1 MRKKRQKAQ
10 DKRVD
15 FEVESMRHLD
25 ALYGAA
31 RRLTRSPADADDL
44 VQDTFVR
51 AFRFYDQFQ
60 AGTNMKAWLLR
71 IQTNTFINQYR
82 RVQRERNVFDG
93 VLAAPVG
100 EGVMSRSA
108 MRGLTDPSSEAQ
120 RRIVSKEIKRAFD
133 KLGDDARMMV
143 VLADVEGFSYRE
155 IAEAVGCPIGT
166 VMSRLHRARK
176 TLQLHLIDQAIELG
190 IVSDE
195 RENTVESEPVSLEAF
210 RDRKAK
216 G

>member
-1 MRKKRQKAQ
+1 MA
-10 DKRVD
+10 
-15 FEVESMRHLD
+15 HLD
-25 ALYGAA
+25 VLYCGAL
-31 RRLTRSPADADDL
+31 RLTRSPADADDL
-44 VQDTFVR
+44 VQDTYVR
-51 AFRFYDQFQ
+51 AFRFYDRFE

-82 RVQRERNVFDG
+82 RGQRERKVLDG
-93 VLAAPVG
+93 VHAAPVG

-120 RRIVSKEIKRAFD
+120 RRIVAKEIERAFD

-143 VLADVEGFSYRE
+143 VLADLEGLSYRE

-190 IVSDE
+190 IVEDD
-195 RENTVESEPVSLEAF
+195 RNTSEPVSLEAF
-210 RDRKAK
+210 RSRQA
-216 G
+216 GES